1 LEEGVQVRGK
11 VSHCIVGG
19 EVWKGFICTWRMAK
33 DIERLCSWISLTD
46 GENKGISISE
56 GDT

>member
-1 LEEGVQVRGK
+1 VRGK